1 MKNLIFTLIFT
12 LFFVSIANGQTVA
25 DCPHPSGCVVLS
37 VEQARQSLEDRV
49 TVKAQADEILTLRES
64 VVKQKEVTVDIKI
77 EYAKT
82 LGELVGAKGEL
93 ISLRAQL
100 EFVLKNGR
108 NKCGGLTLFCIQK

>member
-1 MKNLIFTLIFT
+1 MRTFLCIAL
-12 LFFVSIANGQTVA
+12 LFIAAFAVQA
-25 DCPHPSGCVVLS
+25 QQCPPDMVCTTP
-37 VEQARQSLEDRV
+37 EAARKALQDSDMV
-49 TVKAQADEILTLRES
+49 TAQAAEILTLREA

-100 EFVLKNGR
+100 EFVMKNGR
-108 NKCGGLTLFCIQK
+108 NKCGGLTLFCIQR